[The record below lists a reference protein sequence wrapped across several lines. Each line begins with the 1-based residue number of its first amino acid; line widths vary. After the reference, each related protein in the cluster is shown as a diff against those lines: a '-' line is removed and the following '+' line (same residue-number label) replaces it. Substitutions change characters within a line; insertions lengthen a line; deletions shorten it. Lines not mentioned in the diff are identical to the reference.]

1 MQVVEVLSVNEQVQ
15 HVVSLTTNLQP
26 NLHPVQLCG
35 LEKLGR
41 FERSEE
47 VSVKKKDYLSY

>member
-35 LEKLGR
+35 LEELGR

-47 VSVKKKDYLSY
+47 VSVKKKDYFSY